1 MRLLL
6 VVFATCTP
14 AIASPAQVEGEQVL
28 IERAIAHRICYE
40 VFWRGDNAFRQGKRM
55 QINFLA
61 AKAKAYAWGGE
72 FSQDSFPPANKKLF
86 AIGIQGDRSLVT
98 RYFYSFD
105 WNDPWSARYAQRIMR
120 EMPTT
125 VRTVE
130 FQIPSDCMPKFDP
143 STRWKEEA
151 IAKIVKIVERETR
164 RMARTGDPDT
174 VQADIGDFNFDYPQT
189 EVYIPRFKKLLYV
202 TLRDEEHLPKDLSI
216 LNGLAVKQ
224 EENEQLTQEFGEK
237 VQKFGITRT
246 IRWGG
251 GQP

>member
-1 MRLLL
+1 ML
-6 VVFATCTP
+6 VVFSTCTP
-14 AIASPAQVEGEQVL
+14 AIAIASPAQAESEQVL

-40 VFWRGDNAFRQGKRM
+40 VFWRGDNAFRQGKRI

-86 AIGIQGDRSLVT
+86 AIDIQGGRSLVT

-120 EMPTT
+120 EIPTT

-130 FQIPSDCMPKFDP
+130 FEIPSDCMPEFDP
-143 STRWKEEA
+143 STRWKEQA
-151 IAKIVKIVERETR
+151 IAKIVKIVEKETR
-164 RMARTGDPDT
+164 RMARVSDPDM
-174 VQADIGDFNFDYPQT
+174 VQAVIGDFNFDYPQT
-189 EVYIPRFKKLLYV
+189 EVYIPRVNKLLYV
-202 TLRDEEHLPKDLSI
+202 TLRDDERPPKDLSI

-224 EENEQLTQEFGEK
+224 EENDQLIQEYGER
-237 VQKFGITRT
+237 VLRYGITRT
-246 IRWGG
+246 IHWGG
-251 GQP
+251 SQP